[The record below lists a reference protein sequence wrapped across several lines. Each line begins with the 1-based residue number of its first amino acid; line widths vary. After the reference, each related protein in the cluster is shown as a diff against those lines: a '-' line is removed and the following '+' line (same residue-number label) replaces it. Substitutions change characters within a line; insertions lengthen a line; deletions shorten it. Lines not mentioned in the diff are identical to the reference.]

1 MEDCE
6 EVLETY
12 KINNKEINENKEE
25 KCQEG
30 DHAEQNDLYM
40 SDNLENLE
48 NKTNTSKQLKH
59 NFNEEIK

>member
-1 MEDCE
+1 LEDCE

-25 KCQEG
+25 KCQED

-40 SDNLENLE
+40 LEILEN
-48 NKTNTSKQLKH
+48 
-59 NFNEEIK
+59 

>member
-40 SDNLENLE
+40 LEILEN
-48 NKTNTSKQLKH
+48 Q
-59 NFNEEIK
+59 EEDIYYSLF